1 MSKIHVFTDADLDGA
16 GCFLMLKTAFPN
28 DSITYS
34 VTTEK
39 KFRSSILG
47 WLERDD
53 FSNYDKVFVCDLN
66 IKNDISL
73 INQPNVIVF
82 DHHAEH
88 AERLD
93 EYTLAKPVVKDYSS
107 CTLLLYRSLKLEE
120 KLNDYQKLLVKIVDD
135 YDSYTLSLPFS
146 KPLNQVFW
154 SYTGDRII
162 KFENDFN
169 KGFFGFNQF
178 QKNALKITQN
188 KIERFFKEETIY
200 KGNLRIGGND
210 YNVAGVFISFSPN
223 EIAERIIEDYKVDF
237 VIQINLKGKA
247 VYMRRSKNCTLNL
260 GKLASKLMDGGG
272 HNDAAGGTLNESI
285 INITKFLKPINEI

>member
-1 MSKIHVFTDADLDGA
+1 MPKIHIITDADLDGA
-16 GCFLMLKTAFPN
+16 GSFLCLKYAYEN
-28 DSITYS
+28 ASISYS

-39 KFRSSILG
+39 NFL
-47 WLERDD
+47 
-53 FSNYDKVFVCDLN
+53 
-66 IKNDISL
+66 NDISYFKFNEYDL
-73 INQPNVIVF
+73 VIISDLNLKQNEINLCDYKNVIII
-82 DHHAEH
+82 DHHKEH
-88 AERLD
+88 IELIKN
-93 EYTLAKPVVKDYSS
+93 YKNAKPIIKDYTS
-107 CTLLLYRSLKLEE
+107 CTKLIFDTFKLES
-120 KLNDYQKLLVKIVDD
+120 KLNKNQKLLIKLIDD

-188 KIERFFKEETIY
+188 KIERFLKEETIY

>member
-1 MSKIHVFTDADLDGA
+1 MPKIHIITDADLDGA
-16 GCFLMLKTAFPN
+16 GSFLCLKYAYENAFI
-28 DSITYS
+28 SYS

-39 KFRSSILG
+39 NFL
-47 WLERDD
+47 
-53 FSNYDKVFVCDLN
+53 
-66 IKNDISL
+66 NDISHFKFNEYDL
-73 INQPNVIVF
+73 VIISDLNLKQNEINLCDFKNVIII
-82 DHHAEH
+82 DHHKEH
-88 AERLD
+88 IELIKN
-93 EYTLAKPVVKDYSS
+93 YKNAKPIIKDYTS
-107 CTLLLYRSLKLEE
+107 CTKLIFDTFKLKS
-120 KLNDYQKLLVKIVDD
+120 KLNKNQKLLIKLIDD

-154 SYTGDRII
+154 SYTGDRIN

-200 KGNLRIGGND
+200 KGNLKIGGNN

-247 VYMRRSKNCTLNL
+247 VYMRRSKNCNLNL

-272 HNDAAGGTLNESI
+272 HHDAAGGTLNESI

>member
-1 MSKIHVFTDADLDGA
+1 MPKIHIITDADLDGA
-16 GCFLMLKTAFPN
+16 GSFLCLKYAYENAFI
-28 DSITYS
+28 SYS

-39 KFRSSILG
+39 NFL
-47 WLERDD
+47 
-53 FSNYDKVFVCDLN
+53 
-66 IKNDISL
+66 NDISHFKFNEYDL
-73 INQPNVIVF
+73 VIISDLNLKQNEINLCDFKNVIII
-82 DHHAEH
+82 DHHKEH
-88 AERLD
+88 IELIKN
-93 EYTLAKPVVKDYSS
+93 YKNAKSIIKDYTS
-107 CTLLLYRSLKLEE
+107 CTKLIFDTFKLKS
-120 KLNDYQKLLVKIVDD
+120 KLNKNQKLLIKLIDD

-154 SYTGDRII
+154 SYTGDRIH

-169 KGFFGFNQF
+169 EGFFGFNQF

-200 KGNLRIGGND
+200 KGNLKIGGNN

-247 VYMRRSKNCTLNL
+247 VCMRRSKNCTLNL

-285 INITKFLKPINEI
+285 INITKFLKPINEN

>member
-1 MSKIHVFTDADLDGA
+1 MPKIHIITDADLDGA
-16 GCFLMLKTAFPN
+16 GSFLCLKYAYEN
-28 DSITYS
+28 ASISYS

-39 KFRSSILG
+39 NFL
-47 WLERDD
+47 
-53 FSNYDKVFVCDLN
+53 
-66 IKNDISL
+66 NDISYFKFNEYDL
-73 INQPNVIVF
+73 VIISDLNLKQNEINLCDYKNVIII
-82 DHHAEH
+82 DHHKEH
-88 AERLD
+88 IELIKN
-93 EYTLAKPVVKDYSS
+93 YKNAKPIIKDYTS
-107 CTLLLYRSLKLEE
+107 CTKLIFDTFKLES
-120 KLNDYQKLLVKIVDD
+120 KLNKNQKLLIKLIDD

>member
-1 MSKIHVFTDADLDGA
+1 MPKIHIITDADLDGA
-16 GCFLMLKTAFPN
+16 GSFLCLKYAYEN
-28 DSITYS
+28 ASVSYS

-39 KFRSSILG
+39 NFL
-47 WLERDD
+47 
-53 FSNYDKVFVCDLN
+53 
-66 IKNDISL
+66 NDISYFKFNEYDL
-73 INQPNVIVF
+73 VIISDLNLKQNEINLCDFKNVIII
-82 DHHAEH
+82 DHHKEH
-88 AERLD
+88 IELIKN
-93 EYTLAKPVVKDYSS
+93 YKNAKPIIKDYTS
-107 CTLLLYRSLKLEE
+107 CTKLIFDTFKLES
-120 KLNDYQKLLVKIVDD
+120 KLNKNQKLLIKLIDD